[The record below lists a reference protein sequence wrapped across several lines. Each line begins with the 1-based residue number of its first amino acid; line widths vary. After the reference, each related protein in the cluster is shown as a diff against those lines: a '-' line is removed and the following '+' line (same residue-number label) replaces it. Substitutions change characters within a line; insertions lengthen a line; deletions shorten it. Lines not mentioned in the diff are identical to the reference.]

1 MVLFMIKCLDF
12 KYRRLRMERSL
23 TLAGSGWRRFWS
35 FIAGAGMIAASV
47 LTIRHFFNANFP
59 ESIFMGS
66 FCDISTFFNC
76 DSSAYSSIA
85 QFWGIPM
92 GYFGLIVGALVV
104 LGALFP
110 SAAFEQTN
118 KSLSLLNALG
128 VIGLFVYS
136 VFFLKSLCL
145 LCSGYYL
152 FSLLSFALFW
162 KYGLAGVRK
171 RAGAGVH
178 TFLSP
183 SIKYLVVFAVVLATG
198 AYGFHLFYQAKKE
211 AQLGGVATRVV
222 KEYYSLAEVSN
233 PSFIS
238 PFWTAKATERFE
250 DAPIRVVEY
259 VDFLCPD
266 CLFLYK
272 QLKLLKK
279 EYEGKTNIAFQFFP
293 LDECNHVVPEKSN
306 RHPGACDLSYMAAYN
321 SAKFNAIHDEVFEN
335 FAKAKT
341 PEWRTSLAN
350 KYGVEGALN
359 DQATKDLVQKIISTG
374 AEYEKTSDQ
383 FTYGLRSTP
392 TLIINNRMII
402 GTLPY
407 AHLKAIF
414 ESLLAEGG
422 PTTGGKRFM
431 ENWVDFSA
439 PPKKPAEKPGSKR

>member
-1 MVLFMIKCLDF
+1 
-12 KYRRLRMERSL
+12 MERSL
-23 TLAGSGWRRFWS
+23 TLAGWGWRRFWS
-35 FIAGAGMIAASV
+35 FTAGAGMIAASV
-47 LTIRHFFNANFP
+47 LTIRHFFMANFP
-59 ESIFMGS
+59 ESIFTGS

-85 QFWGIPM
+85 QFWGVPM

-104 LGALFP
+104 LGTLFP
-110 SAAFEQTN
+110 SAPFERANT
-118 KSLSLLNALG
+118 SLSLLNALG
-128 VIGLFVYS
+128 VIGLFLYS

-152 FSLLSFALFW
+152 FSLLSFYLFW
-162 KYGLAGVRK
+162 KYGLVGVRT
-171 RAGAGVH
+171 GAAEGLRS
-178 TFLSP
+178 FLAP

-222 KEYYSLAEVSN
+222 REYYSLAEVKS
-233 PSFIS
+233 PSLIS

-272 QLKLLKK
+272 QLKMLKK
-279 EYEGKTNIAFQFFP
+279 EYEGKINIAFQFFP
-293 LDECNHVVPEKSN
+293 LDLCNQVVPQKSN
-306 RHPGACDLSYMAAYN
+306 KHPGACELSYLAAHDP
-321 SAKFNAIHDEVFEN
+321 AKFSAIHDEIFEN
-335 FAKAKT
+335 FARARTPAWRVQLAK
-341 PEWRTSLAN
+341 
-350 KYGVEGALN
+350 KYGLEGALD
-359 DQATKDLVQKIISTG
+359 DQATKDLVQRIIKTG
-374 AEYEKTSDQ
+374 AEYEKTSEQ
-383 FTYGLRSTP
+383 FSYGIRSTP

-414 ESLLAEGG
+414 ESLLSEGV
-422 PTTGGKRFM
+422 PAAGGKRFL
-431 ENWVDFSA
+431 ENWVEFAA
-439 PPKKPAEKPGSKR
+439 PKKKPAAKPSPK